1 MSGPTTAMIV
11 ADPVAVMLTAAGIVA
26 ARAIAEG
33 YWEAEQLQARHSEQ
47 RAANEQAQV
56 QAQFQGQQAMEADL
70 AAAESICDQLIA
82 FAEQQGCG
90 AQLRAARPRP
100 PANAEGKESYLRAL
114 QVLNDSVRSVLLTEA
129 ARLMANLPDLPDV
142 IDLPKDRATLGQRL
156 LARIEHLGELPQDLA
171 ALAKELDQ
179 MLPGERQS
187 LLATELRARVQAHAT
202 AIQQKQVQLASAIV
216 LDQSLKDLGYQVEE
230 VSNTLFVDG
239 GVIHFR
245 RQDWGDYM
253 VRMRVDANA
262 STANFNVIRAVAAG
276 ENERSV
282 LDHLAEDRWCA
293 EFPALLKA
301 MGDRGLHLTVT
312 RRLEA
317 GELPVQLV
325 ERSKLPRFADDDTTA
340 PSYKPLTKEVP

>member
-1 MSGPTTAMIV
+1 MIV
-11 ADPVAVMLTAAGIVA
+11 ANPVAVILTAAGIVA

-33 YWEAEQLQARHSEQ
+33 YREAEQLQARQAAQ
-47 RAANEQAQV
+47 RGANQAAQIEAQCK
-56 QAQFQGQQAMEADL
+56 GQQALEADL

-90 AQLRAARPRP
+90 AQLRAARPMA
-100 PANAEGKESYLRAL
+100 PAGTEDKAGYLRAL
-114 QVLNDSVRSVLLTEA
+114 HTLNDSVRSALLTEA
-129 ARLMANLPDLPDV
+129 ARLMANLPELPGAIDV
-142 IDLPKDRATLGQRL
+142 PRDRATLGQRL
-156 LARIEHLGELPQDLA
+156 LARIEHLDDLPQELA
-171 ALAKELDQ
+171 ALALELDQ

-187 LLATELRARVQAHAT
+187 LLATELRARVQAHAV
-202 AIQQKQVQLASAIV
+202 AAQQKQVQRASAIV
-216 LDQSLKDLGYQVEE
+216 LDQSLRELGYQVEE
-230 VSNTLFVDG
+230 VSDTLFVDG
-239 GVIHFR
+239 GIVHFR
-245 RQDWGDYM
+245 RQDWGSYM
-253 VRMRVDANA
+253 VRMRIDAMT

-301 MGDRGLHLTVT
+301 MGERGLNLTVT

-325 ERSKLPRFADDDTTA
+325 ERGKLPRFADSDTAA
-340 PSYKPLTKEVP
+340 PDHKPLTRELP